1 MTEHTGYYEH
11 SARVRFA
18 EGLMG
23 QTDDWQWFVEL
34 TEECFEGPIE
44 ISSVREFLG
53 VFSSVHD
60 PYVYLAS
67 IVDSVGDIKPVF
79 SASWLTKVYKCV
91 LLRSGLLQP
100 EDFGEHAGFYGLLGV
115 ASYATCLL
123 NKLSTTRSLFDIR
136 PVFHSNLHQFFDLA
150 VLHDD
155 WVKLSELVD
164 NVELSGIDDV
174 AMTLQGNFEGVDVP
188 IDDNRVKELMD
199 EFFDANFLHFKPVR
213 GELFQTWQEALLC
226 DAFRTSFRN
235 NGIEPA
241 MRFGGGIESPEVSS
255 WTEEMLVRAKDVFK
269 DERAVCVLEVIE
281 LAKWGKSLS
290 KNSQELLVDL
300 SVKRAE
306 CCLDEG
312 GPLYGLQCTAFDVL
326 ERLIAEKML
335 DKEVAA
341 RYYRSMARLL
351 GEATDCH
358 AIQFIAKHL
367 LPLTKEQRDLLK
379 ARNENY
385 FRNGLAR
392 VGTAR
397 DLSALYKNPLSAKYC
412 SQEDA
417 ERSFDLLFAVT
428 TEVDIATAELFY
440 NAMIFFIDVLG
451 NPGVD
456 NVWAKKTIIALRHAW
471 QDKYYNQVVSQM
483 QCISQ
488 GFSVPTKHIEALNA
502 EFLEAPQRLAYSLML
517 SSDDGISKVLEDMS
531 EHVLVYM
538 VSKTTVSEY
547 YPDHVHVS
555 FKDDARSIDKMIAD
569 EVMRVYDE
577 RSYRFLNKLG
587 EQDVL
592 DGFFARFAQSIQLV
606 CNMIDIAPIYDL
618 IVAGVPGHYEL
629 LPNPGAKPTL
639 GHLTQLFPLLEN
651 LIRDIG
657 ERFAIVPFQVD
668 KDSFGK
674 LREVS
679 GVLADLVGKVRDLTG
694 TIQGC
699 NEFMFVH
706 FVMYSSNGFN
716 VRNDCIHGRRYQGS
730 LDVLLA
736 FRLTVIC
743 TYMMAKK
750 LRGLEAVNEGEVV

>member
-34 TEECFEGPIE
+34 TEECFERPIE

-136 PVFHSNLHQFFDLA
+136 PVFHSNLHQLFDLA

-241 MRFGGGIESPEVSS
+241 MCFGGGVESPEVSS

-281 LAKWGKSLS
+281 LAK
-290 KNSQELLVDL
+290 
-300 SVKRAE
+300 
-306 CCLDEG
+306 
-312 GPLYGLQCTAFDVL
+312 
-326 ERLIAEKML
+326 
-335 DKEVAA
+335 
-341 RYYRSMARLL
+341 
-351 GEATDCH
+351 
-358 AIQFIAKHL
+358 
-367 LPLTKEQRDLLK
+367 
-379 ARNENY
+379 
-385 FRNGLAR
+385 
-392 VGTAR
+392 
-397 DLSALYKNPLSAKYC
+397 
-412 SQEDA
+412 
-417 ERSFDLLFAVT
+417 
-428 TEVDIATAELFY
+428 
-440 NAMIFFIDVLG
+440 
-451 NPGVD
+451 
-456 NVWAKKTIIALRHAW
+456 
-471 QDKYYNQVVSQM
+471 
-483 QCISQ
+483 
-488 GFSVPTKHIEALNA
+488 
-502 EFLEAPQRLAYSLML
+502 
-517 SSDDGISKVLEDMS
+517 
-531 EHVLVYM
+531 
-538 VSKTTVSEY
+538 
-547 YPDHVHVS
+547 
-555 FKDDARSIDKMIAD
+555 
-569 EVMRVYDE
+569 
-577 RSYRFLNKLG
+577 
-587 EQDVL
+587 
-592 DGFFARFAQSIQLV
+592 
-606 CNMIDIAPIYDL
+606 
-618 IVAGVPGHYEL
+618 
-629 LPNPGAKPTL
+629 
-639 GHLTQLFPLLEN
+639 
-651 LIRDIG
+651 
-657 ERFAIVPFQVD
+657 
-668 KDSFGK
+668 
-674 LREVS
+674 
-679 GVLADLVGKVRDLTG
+679 
-694 TIQGC
+694 
-699 NEFMFVH
+699 
-706 FVMYSSNGFN
+706 
-716 VRNDCIHGRRYQGS
+716 
-730 LDVLLA
+730 
-736 FRLTVIC
+736 
-743 TYMMAKK
+743 
-750 LRGLEAVNEGEVV
+750 